1 MKGKLKELYDR
12 ANQSGT
18 VDTSV
23 NGDEREY
30 ADEASARRAFSD
42 LREKL
47 LRIEHW
53 NYESALTSFARF
65 SSNGRQAS
73 GEKVAAGDFIRIS
86 LKGSGKYDWVKVAEV
101 ADADDEAIVTV
112 RPSPDPTDEERDEKS
127 ISHFFASEA
136 KNNFCLQRDGKTIY
150 CYVIGLDEKTNLG
163 ETDNILETARNAA
176 VANLGYFF
184 GVQKG
189 EWKTFCR
196 NFLYSDAGN

>member
-1 MKGKLKELYDR
+1 MKGKLKELYER
-12 ANQSGT
+12 ASRSGT

-30 ADEASARRAFSD
+30 ADEAAARRAFSD

-47 LRIEHW
+47 LFVDRW
-53 NYESALTSFARF
+53 NHESALTSFARF
-65 SSNGRQAS
+65 SSSGREAP
-73 GEKVAAGDFIRIS
+73 GARVAEGDFIRIS
-86 LKGSGKYDWVKVAEV
+86 LKGSGKYDWVGVAEIYEA
-101 ADADDEAIVTV
+101 ADETIVTV
-112 RPSPDPTDEERDEKS
+112 RPSADPTDGERDEKS

-136 KNNFCLQRDGKTIY
+136 RNNFCLQRDGKTIY

-163 ETDNILETARNAA
+163 ETENILETARNAA